1 VAHELGHAFDLN
13 NDFRDEKYIMSYR
26 AGNQGQ
32 LSACAAGFLAVHPYF
47 NADIGIG
54 PDESSSTIHLVSPPG
69 YAPGSQSIPVRV
81 RIVNSA
87 GLHQVLFVVTTQLP
101 HFEAGHAEVKTCRS
115 FSGERSAVVE
125 FDYDG
130 LIPSNGLTSLANPIV
145 HRVRSWAF
153 DTSGRFSAL
162 GFSLYQI
169 SDRHIDTLDKP
180 GVVTSLAFSPSS
192 TALAAGYSLVKFW
205 DLRTRQII
213 ASFEPESPAWAV
225 AISPDGATLASEH
238 NGTVTLWDLASR
250 TDYAELVG
258 QPGDS
263 RFSSVAFSPP
273 DGATLAALS
282 GNSTVKLW
290 NLETRANYADLDH
303 DSDVTTMAFSPDR
316 ERLAS
321 GLNDGVIHIWDPA
334 TGKHLAAWKG
344 HRGWVGAV
352 AFSPQDGASLA
363 TKAGWDGLV
372 KFWDVRTQRHVATR
386 ENIRGGSS
394 MAFSP
399 DGTVLACA
407 SGEVVKL
414 WHVPTRTQIDALAH
428 RGIVRVV
435 AFSPN
440 GKMLASGT
448 RRRLELWDAS
458 EWLRPRPYA
467 LAIVSG
473 DGQRDK
479 PGTLLTGPFVVEVR
493 DQNGNVLEG
502 AQVTFTVA
510 RSSGTLTTAT
520 AATDSLVRAAAT
532 LYLGA
537 VPGLNTVLAE
547 VQGLDAVLFIAT
559 AIAPP
564 DFDADGEVGF
574 GDFVL
579 FAGAFGGSDRRFDLN
594 SSGSVD
600 FADFI
605 LFAKFFGQPARTT

>member
-334 TGKHLAAWKG
+334 TGKHLAAMEG
-344 HRGWVGAV
+344 PSGLGRCRG
-352 AFSPQDGASLA
+352 
-363 TKAGWDGLV
+363 
-372 KFWDVRTQRHVATR
+372 
-386 ENIRGGSS
+386 
-394 MAFSP
+394 
-399 DGTVLACA
+399 VL
-407 SGEVVKL
+407 
-414 WHVPTRTQIDALAH
+414 T
-428 RGIVRVV
+428 
-435 AFSPN
+435 
-440 GKMLASGT
+440 T
-448 RRRLELWDAS
+448 RRRLSRHQGRVGWTGQVLGCEDTAS
-458 EWLRPRPYA
+458 RCHTRKYTRWQFHGILTRRHGPRLRLGR
-467 LAIVSG
+467 G
-473 DGQRDK
+473 GQ
-479 PGTLLTGPFVVEVR
+479 
-493 DQNGNVLEG
+493 
-502 AQVTFTVA
+502 TVA
-510 RSSGTLTTAT
+510 RAN
-520 AATDSLVRAAAT
+520 TD
-532 LYLGA
+532 
-537 VPGLNTVLAE
+537 
-547 VQGLDAVLFIAT
+547 
-559 AIAPP
+559 P
-564 DFDADGEVGF
+564 D
-574 GDFVL
+574 
-579 FAGAFGGSDRRFDLN
+579 
-594 SSGSVD
+594 
-600 FADFI
+600 
-605 LFAKFFGQPARTT
+605 